1 MPALTKKVFRDI
13 SHRKA
18 RTLLTVIGIAIGII
32 GLSAI
37 NIASSQFK
45 SSLEYSSNVT
55 SQADIQIYTNPTSPT
70 LASTIQQQPNV
81 LSVQAQGSIVTRWA
95 IGQDHELIQVL
106 GILDFEHMQINR
118 FKLVEGHLPG
128 PGQVIL
134 DESDHTLA
142 DIHIGDTISIQVG
155 ATYKPLTISGFVV
168 TQGRPQAALAGRAY
182 GYMNEPSFE
191 TFFNRP
197 GVTNFALRVKDY
209 DQRYQ
214 TLTQISQV
222 MDQHQTP
229 ILGSDVG
236 RDDSVSQ
243 IADGLFGIMN
253 VLSVIA
259 IVLSVI
265 LLLGT
270 IMALI
275 TEQIQAIGTMK
286 AVGAARGKIMRHY
299 LALVSVYA
307 AIGTAIGLILGIAGG
322 YLLARY
328 LGGLVSLDI
337 GPLQVAPWQI
347 IEAAIVGIGT
357 PLLAALIP
365 VYLGTRV
372 TVKQALSGYGLEN
385 TANRGNRGWA
395 RISRFVLGWLPQT
408 FQFGTRGVFRKRLR
422 TALTLLT
429 LAVSGAAFLAVQT
442 ANYSFNTFLNQ
453 VYTVYHFDVM
463 VSLDDD
469 MPLSRFQQVL
479 SPVNG
484 VGRIESFSQDKATT
498 DWGDAA
504 LTGVQTDTQLY
515 QRKITTGRWF
525 TNTDHNVV
533 IISQDAADKSG
544 LKVGNMLTFTIG
556 LHTVHWQII
565 GIASDF
571 SDIGPGNF
579 GVLLAPISQI
589 NAMFAMPGDYSQKV
603 MIQSTIHAPTQADL
617 DDLARRVDTAMSN
630 AGFLPDV
637 VTAQDQINQAQ
648 SKYQTIYTLLDLVA
662 IVIALV
668 GSVGLA
674 NTLVMS
680 VLERRREI
688 GILRSMGAASR
699 KVAQVFWAEGTTL
712 GGLAWLLALVLGFPA
727 AWGLL
732 QIQAKLLAP
741 VPFAFNPY
749 NLVWMFLA
757 IFILASLACIGPVFA
772 ATRVKIVQT
781 LRYE

>member
-55 SQADIQIYTNPTSPT
+55 SQADIQIYTNPTSPQ
-70 LASTIQQQPNV
+70 LADTIQQQPNV

-95 IGQDHELIQVL
+95 IGQDHEIIQVL
-106 GILDFEHMQINR
+106 GILDFEHMKINR

-128 PGQVIL
+128 PGEVVL
-134 DESDHTLA
+134 DASDRTLA
-142 DIHIGDTISIQVG
+142 DIHIGDTISIQMG
-155 ATYKPLTISGFVV
+155 ATYKPLTIAGFVI

-197 GVTNFALRVKDY
+197 GVTNFAIRVKDY

-214 TLTQISQV
+214 TLTQLSQV
-222 MDQHQTP
+222 MTQHQAP

-259 IVLSVI
+259 ILLSVI

-270 IMALI
+270 TMALI
-275 TEQIQAIGTMK
+275 TEQVQAIGTMK

-299 LALVSVYA
+299 LALVSMYA
-307 AIGTAIGLILGIAGG
+307 AIGTTIGIAVGIAGG

-337 GPLQVAPWQI
+337 GPLQVELWQI
-347 IEAAIVGIGT
+347 LEAVAVGIGT

-372 TVKQALSGYGLEN
+372 TVKQAMSGYGLEN
-385 TANRGNRGWA
+385 TAQGNRGWA
-395 RISRFVLGWLPQT
+395 RIARALFGWLPQT
-408 FQFGTRGVFRKRLR
+408 LQFGMRGVFRKRVR
-422 TALTLLT
+422 TVLTLLT

-453 VYTVYHFDVM
+453 VYNVYHFDTM
-463 VSLDDD
+463 VSVNDV
-469 MPLSRFQQVL
+469 MPLSRFQQIL
-479 SPVNG
+479 SPVQG

-504 LTGVQTDTQLY
+504 LTGVQIDTQLY
-515 QRKITTGRWF
+515 QRGITAGRWF
-525 TNTDHNVV
+525 TSDDRNVV

-544 LKVGNMLTFTIG
+544 LKVGQMITFTIG

-565 GIASDF
+565 GIASDY

-579 GVLLAPISQI
+579 GVLLAPIGQI
-589 NAMFAMPGDYSQKV
+589 NSLFGMAADYSQKV
-603 MIQSTIHAPTQADL
+603 MIQSTTHAPTQADI
-617 DDLARRVDTAMSN
+617 DALARRVDIALSD
-630 AGFLPDV
+630 AGYLPDV
-637 VTAQDQINQAQ
+637 VTAQDQIKQAQ

-674 NTLVMS
+674 NALVMG

-699 KVAQVFWAEGTTL
+699 KVAQVFWSEGTTL
-712 GGLAWLLALVLGFPA
+712 GGLAWVLALVLGFPA
-727 AWGLL
+727 SWGLL
-732 QIQAKLLAP
+732 LIQAKLLAP
-741 VPFAFNPY
+741 VPFAFNSF
-749 NLVWMFLA
+749 NLVWMFLV
-757 IFILASLACIGPVFA
+757 IFILVTLACIGPIFA